1 MSNKIVGKEYSLAKI
16 FSADFE
22 YHIPGYQ
29 RPYAWTENETGVL
42 FDDLYDFFQ
51 AGTEDNYFLG
61 SIVLIKSEGARRAEV
76 IDGQQRLTTLSIL
89 FAAMADCFA
98 DERYK
103 TICKKYLQEEGNILE
118 GISAQ
123 PRVFLRERDQEF
135 FSKYIQDLRL
145 DDLKGLDSATM
156 DTEAKRH
163 IQSNCAVLREKFKE
177 SFSGDD
183 DLRKFSEMLLTR
195 CFFVV
200 VSTPNQESAFR
211 VFSVMNS
218 RGLDLLPT
226 DIIKSKTIGHL
237 PEDQQK
243 TYTDRWEELEA
254 LTGRDGF
261 NAVFTHTRMI
271 FAKERPKKTLLE
283 EFTEY
288 VIQATQPAELIDQYI
303 EPYAEAYVQLR
314 DCTYISTHHAD
325 EINRLLYWLD
335 KTDNNDWMPTAIKF
349 LAIYKYDAAYVLW
362 FIRKLERLASYLYVT
377 GQDVN
382 HRMNR
387 YKWILVEM
395 ENRRDSSI
403 AQPLVNIELTEWEQ
417 ALFRKTLDGE
427 IYTMTSKRRNYI
439 VQRLD
444 SFVGAGGVSYTDV
457 VFTIEHVL
465 PQHPQSGS
473 EWWRLWSNEDQKYW
487 LNRIANLVPLTRRHN
502 SAAQNYDFSTKKGKY
517 FTSKNGTSSY
527 ALTTQVL
534 NAAEWTPKYVQKR
547 QQELI
552 EVFSK
557 HWELDAG
564 DTIRTDSN
572 FKLAGRGASA
582 TGYPNDD
589 NTFVVLKG
597 SKISPDITSG
607 LQPVYLTLREELI
620 QKGVI
625 QNIIFME
632 NYPFNSVSAASSV
645 VLGRASNG
653 RMEWTRID
661 GRTIDHAVH

>member
-1 MSNKIVGKEYSLAKI
+1 M
-16 FSADFE
+16 
-22 YHIPGYQ
+22 
-29 RPYAWTENETGVL
+29 
-42 FDDLYDFFQ
+42 
-51 AGTEDNYFLG
+51 
-61 SIVLIKSEGARRAEV
+61 
-76 IDGQQRLTTLSIL
+76 
-89 FAAMADCFA
+89 
-98 DERYK
+98 
-103 TICKKYLQEEGNILE
+103 
-118 GISAQ
+118 
-123 PRVFLRERDQEF
+123 
-135 FSKYIQDLRL
+135 
-145 DDLKGLDSATM
+145 
-156 DTEAKRH
+156 
-163 IQSNCAVLREKFKE
+163 
-177 SFSGDD
+177 
-183 DLRKFSEMLLTR
+183 
-195 CFFVV
+195 
-200 VSTPNQESAFR
+200 
-211 VFSVMNS
+211 
-218 RGLDLLPT
+218 
-226 DIIKSKTIGHL
+226 
-237 PEDQQK
+237 
-243 TYTDRWEELEA
+243 
-254 LTGRDGF
+254 
-261 NAVFTHTRMI
+261 
-271 FAKERPKKTLLE
+271 
-283 EFTEY
+283 
-288 VIQATQPAELIDQYI
+288 
-303 EPYAEAYVQLR
+303 R

-325 EINRLLYWLD
+325 EINRLLYWLN

-625 QNIIFME
+625 QNTIFME

>member
-1 MSNKIVGKEYSLAKI
+1 
-16 FSADFE
+16 
-22 YHIPGYQ
+22 
-29 RPYAWTENETGVL
+29 
-42 FDDLYDFFQ
+42 
-51 AGTEDNYFLG
+51 
-61 SIVLIKSEGARRAEV
+61 
-76 IDGQQRLTTLSIL
+76 
-89 FAAMADCFA
+89 MADCFA

-103 TICKKYLQEEGNILE
+103 TICKKYLQEEGNILV

-200 VSTPNQESAFR
+200 VSTPNQESAFL

-218 RGLDLLPT
+218 RGFDLLPT

-303 EPYAEAYVQLR
+303 EPYAKAYVQLR
-314 DCTYISTHHAD
+314 DCTYISMHHAD
-325 EINRLLYWLD
+325 EINRLLYWLN

-534 NAAEWTPKYVQKR
+534 NAAEWTPEYVQKR

-625 QNIIFME
+625 QNTIFME

-653 RMEWTRID
+653 RTEWTRID